1 MVRMPEVGKQFQ
13 QQGLFPE
20 SDVPKGGPAFQSP
33 EEFRDDPRTVFH
45 ASYRKVPDYGDE
57 GSFNS
62 SYPGIHA
69 GTYQSALERAG
80 AHGYFDPYRTRP
92 EHRADNS
99 ARGEMN
105 PHIVMQPLSVRGAN
119 FPAPDSTSLGSVA
132 APLTDDEANRE
143 QLVKSQKGARAY
155 KNTAEDIGHLSV
167 VYPKRPEFLRQSDWV
182 RAQRNDNYVNNRPK
196 DQGIHPRT
204 AAMYNEGRLD
214 NYDMKTMDEIKAA
227 TNTQEGEHPR
237 HDGGLFPY
245 VESTRHD
252 PPAGVNAF
260 PRWKQRYV
268 SREEMADI
276 EAAHGST
283 NSKEA
288 HPETYPYHDRA
299 TKEPYGGSGRRNT
312 LIDDL
317 EDTRQMGS
325 VGQPKVSY
333 ANVYPEIASRPKNF
347 PGLGDIERTAP
358 GARDE
363 FATNATGGELPYYGK
378 GKQFVPNKHIDAII
392 ASHNDGPPGW
402 LQPPL
407 KKADDSFAALHAPS
421 SGSNIDTWKVTKAP
435 AKKVAAKKIPAK
447 KVAAPKSGNPDDA
460 TIMYAHGTKM
470 AVPYNHS
477 DYKSGG
483 KYY

>member
-1 MVRMPEVGKQFQ
+1 MPEVGKQFKQ
-13 QQGLFPE
+13 MSLFPE
-20 SDVPKGGPAFQSP
+20 SSVPKGGPAFQSP

-80 AHGYFDPYRTRP
+80 AHGHFDPYRTRA

-105 PHIVMQPLSVRGAN
+105 PHIVVQPLSTRGAN
-119 FPAPDSTSLGSVA
+119 FPAPDSTVNGSVA
-132 APLTDDEANRE
+132 NPLTDDEANRADI
-143 QLVKSQKGARAY
+143 VKSAKGARAY
-155 KNTAEDIGHLSV
+155 ANTAEDIGHLSV
-167 VYPKRPEFLRQSDWV
+167 VYPSRPEFLRQSDWV

-214 NYDMKTMDEIKAA
+214 NYDMKTWTDVKKD
-227 TNTQEGEHPR
+227 TSVQESEHAR

-245 VESTRHD
+245 VENTRHD
-252 PPAGVNAF
+252 PPPGVSAF
-260 PRWKQRYV
+260 PRWKQRYM
-268 SREEMADI
+268 SREEMAGV

-283 NSKEA
+283 NSKDT
-288 HPETYPYHDRA
+288 HPDTYPYHDRDLSDS
-299 TKEPYGGSGRRNT
+299 YGSSGRRNVVV
-312 LIDDL
+312 DDL
-317 EDTRQMGS
+317 EDIRQMGHT
-325 VGQPKVSY
+325 GQSKTSY
-333 ANVYPEIASRPKNF
+333 ANVYPDIAARSKNF

-358 GARDE
+358 EARDQ
-363 FATNATGGELPYYGK
+363 FNKSNHGDDAYYGK
-378 GKQFVPNKHIDAII
+378 GKQFVPNAHIDSMI
-392 ASHNDGPPGW
+392 AMHNDG
-402 LQPPL
+402 PPL
-407 KKADDSFAALHAPS
+407 KKADDSFAAIHAPS
-421 SGSNIDTWKVTKAP
+421 SGSDPSIFP

-447 KVAAPKSGNPDDA
+447 KVAAPKSGNPDLA
-460 TIMYAHGTKM
+460 TIDYAYKTKM
-470 AVPYNHS
+470 AVPYDTS
-477 DYKSGG
+477 DYQPGG